1 MNPVHSLSSFY
12 IKIGCIQE
20 LLSLKARLHLEV
32 TNWNTHMCIPINF
45 YNQKEVWMGR
55 EIFQK
60 FVQEE
65 IWNYIVYTI
74 PVSLDDTE
82 NA

>member
-12 IKIGCIQE
+12 FKISCTQE
-20 LLSLKARLHLEV
+20 LLCLKARFHPEV
-32 TNWNTHMCIPINF
+32 ANWNTHMYIPIHF
-45 YNQKEVWMGR
+45 YNKKEVWMGR

-65 IWNYIVYTI
+65 IWNYIIDTI

>member
-1 MNPVHSLSSFY
+1 MV
-12 IKIGCIQE
+12 
-20 LLSLKARLHLEV
+20 RLHPGV
-32 TNWNTHMCIPINF
+32 ANWNTHLCIPIHF
-45 YNQKEVWMGR
+45 YTQKEVWMGR

-65 IWNYIVYTI
+65 IWNYIIYTI
-74 PVSLDDTE
+74 PLSLDDTE

>member
-1 MNPVHSLSSFY
+1 
-12 IKIGCIQE
+12 
-20 LLSLKARLHLEV
+20 
-32 TNWNTHMCIPINF
+32 
-45 YNQKEVWMGR
+45 MGR

-65 IWNYIVYTI
+65 IWKYIIYTI
-74 PVSLDDTE
+74 PLSLDDTE